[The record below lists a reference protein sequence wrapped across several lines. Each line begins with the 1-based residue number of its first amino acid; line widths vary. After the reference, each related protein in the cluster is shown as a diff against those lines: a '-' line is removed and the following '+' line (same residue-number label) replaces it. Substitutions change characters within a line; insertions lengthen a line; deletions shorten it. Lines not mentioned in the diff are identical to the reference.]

1 MKLISGLKQVNYN
14 ERLEELDML
23 TLEER
28 RHQAGMIMTYK
39 ILTGKEDVDPSEWF
53 VMAAEAVR

>member
-1 MKLISGLKQVNYN
+1 MKLFFGLKQVNYN

-39 ILTGKEDVDPSEWF
+39 ILTGKEDVDPRE
-53 VMAAEAVR
+53 

>member
-1 MKLISGLKQVNYN
+1 MKQISGLKQANYN

-39 ILTGKEDVDPSEWF
+39 ILTGKEDVDPREWF

>member
-1 MKLISGLKQVNYN
+1 MKQISGLKQANYN
-14 ERLEELDML
+14 ERLKKLGML

-39 ILTGKEDVDPSEWF
+39 ILTGKEDVDPRE
-53 VMAAEAVR
+53 